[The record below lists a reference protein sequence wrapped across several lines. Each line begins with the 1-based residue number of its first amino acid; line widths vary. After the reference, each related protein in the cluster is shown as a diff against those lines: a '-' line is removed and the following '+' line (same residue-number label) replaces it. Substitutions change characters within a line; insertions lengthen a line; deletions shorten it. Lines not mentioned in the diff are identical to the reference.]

1 MVPERN
7 SVVEYYY
14 FLFSDLFALT
24 FQDREDKYLFKMTLP
39 LLNAGITVQEEENI
53 VIYMTGSGAEKK
65 KHQFKFKS
73 PEDTKGF
80 VAAMNEAIFTTNSS
94 VETSF
99 CKYRR
104 YHHTRGV
111 LILLYR

>member
-14 FLFSDLFALT
+14 FLFSDLFVLT
-24 FQDREDKYLFKMTLP
+24 FQDREDKFIFKLTVP
-39 LLNAGITVQEEENI
+39 LLNAGITIQEEENI
-53 VIYMTGSGAEKK
+53 VVYTTGSGAEKK
-65 KHQFKFKS
+65 KYQFKFKS
-73 PEDTKGF
+73 PENTKAF

-99 CKYRR
+99 CKYISVR
-104 YHHTRGV
+104 T
-111 LILLYR
+111 LE